1 MTAPQPV
8 HFNPVHVVYADAAK
22 YGDGTQPVQAVLAL
36 RADILKLANTKPEEI
51 FLHRLTDELLGG
63 APSVLLECSDD
74 FLAEV
79 KKLPLYKNSHD
90 MWPGFETARSDHGGP
105 VDPAQLK
112 RLLAEQTDNDFS
124 LSVATWRLRGE
135 ILKLAQQESLG
146 DAVLIRHV
154 DGDRGFISLLCPDDF
169 VAKIEALERCAKIV
183 RPEDAARQLHH
194 RRPKF

>member
-1 MTAPQPV
+1 MTAAPRSL
-8 HFNPVHVVYADAAK
+8 HVVYADAAK
-22 YGDGTQPVQAVLAL
+22 HGDGTRAVQATLAL
-36 RADILKLANTKPEEI
+36 RAEILKLANAKPEEV

-63 APSVLLECSDD
+63 APSVLLECSDG

-79 KKLPLYKNSHD
+79 KKLPLYKNSHE

-105 VDPAQLK
+105 VDKSQLK
-112 RLLAEQTDNDFS
+112 RLLTVQTDNDFS
-124 LSVATWRLRGE
+124 LEVATWRLRGE
-135 ILKLAQQESLG
+135 ILQLAQQEKLG

-169 VAKIEALERCAKIV
+169 VDKIAGLARCAKIV
-183 RPEDAARQLHH
+183 RPEDAAQQLHH